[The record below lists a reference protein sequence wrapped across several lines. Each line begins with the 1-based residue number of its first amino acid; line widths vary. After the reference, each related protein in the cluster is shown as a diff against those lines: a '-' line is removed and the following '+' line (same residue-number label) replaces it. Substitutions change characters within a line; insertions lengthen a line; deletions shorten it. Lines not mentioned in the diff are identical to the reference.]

1 MVGFSIVIV
10 DEWIIKNQASYLAAG
25 DLSFLQYGRT
35 LMKVP
40 IGVFGMAIGVAA
52 YPSVSRMVASG
63 GIPQAYGVL
72 AHAVRLMLFAT
83 FAAQI
88 CLTLAGFEMT
98 YLVWGLFASRFTL
111 ADAQDTG
118 TILMFLC
125 IGLAGWAAQ
134 TVISRGFYALG
145 STWLPT
151 IVGTVVTAGL
161 IPLYIVLRQNWGAV
175 GLAVAS
181 SVSILIYVML
191 LGWLQRR
198 RFEREAKAKGASLDH
213 VPGML
218 DTALRLAAATAVAIA
233 VGLVLRPTLI
243 QLLPD
248 NDDLAIVIRGT
259 VLCAVGLG
267 IYIALAW
274 VLGVKE
280 LTEVEELAIRELRSR
295 SHTS

>member
-1 MVGFSIVIV
+1 M
-10 DEWIIKNQASYLAAG
+10 
-25 DLSFLQYGRT
+25 
-35 LMKVP
+35 
-40 IGVFGMAIGVAA
+40 
-52 YPSVSRMVASG
+52 
-63 GIPQAYGVL
+63 
-72 AHAVRLMLFAT
+72 
-83 FAAQI
+83 
-88 CLTLAGFEMT
+88 
-98 YLVWGLFASRFTL
+98 VWGLFASRFTI
-111 ADAQDTG
+111 ADAQATG

-125 IGLAGWAAQ
+125 IGLSGWAAQ

-151 IVGTVVTAGL
+151 IVGTIVTVGL
-161 IPLYIVLRQNWGAV
+161 IPLYMVLRQYWGAV

-181 SVSILIYVML
+181 SVSILVYVML

-198 RFEREAKAKGASLDH
+198 RFEREAKAKGTSLDN

-233 VGLVLRPTLI
+233 VGLAFRPMLI

-274 VLGVKE
+274 VLGVKIDRSRG
-280 LTEVEELAIRELRSR
+280 TGDPRAEVEIAHLMISKQMPSGSPKQARTYRAILS
-295 SHTS
+295 